1 MNAAPPRI
9 PQASLREEWSAT
21 YVAWQRTFAPSAAPA
36 AATSTTA
43 TRPDRAAQRNGRV
56 AAALLRLA
64 SDPRATAAE
73 RALAARKAA
82 DLLVSG

>member
-1 MNAAPPRI
+1 MNAATTRI
-9 PQASLREEWSAT
+9 PQATLREEWSAT
-21 YVAWQRTFAPSAAPA
+21 YVAWRGNFPPSAAPA
-36 AATSTTA
+36 PVTATTA
-43 TRPDRAAQRNGRV
+43 TRPERNGRV
-56 AAALLRLA
+56 AEALLRLA